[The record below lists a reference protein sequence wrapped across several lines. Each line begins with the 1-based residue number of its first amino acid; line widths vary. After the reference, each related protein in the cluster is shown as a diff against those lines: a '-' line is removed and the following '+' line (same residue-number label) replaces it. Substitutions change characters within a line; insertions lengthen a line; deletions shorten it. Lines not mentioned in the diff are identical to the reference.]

1 MKTHTY
7 PRLIVLVVTGVLMAM
22 LWMAIGTG
30 CDGTSTPPDKDE
42 VRRRSAVAKAGSP
55 ASNPPTLT
63 DTAWKDLNAGDA
75 VRTDSNG
82 EAELRLVGCD
92 GSVWVFDNS
101 TLSVWP
107 CNKQAEANNE
117 SWCNEEGTAAFNIK
131 CTARFEVIGT
141 PSAQVRIKSTAFTVT
156 FLPET
161 QLTLITALSGVVEVT
176 PVVNLDAQEFAEPVP
191 LKAGYFLY
199 TMPGGQSPEIAR
211 IEARTAQPLYKL
223 PVLVYEL
230 GIRDWFDDI
239 TRWGDMEQLLEP
251 TWPFLGVTLDFGG
264 GQLDDPRVQEAF
276 VTAINQDAVLGQAF
290 PDQEVGLTAVIGGEP
305 RDALTIA
312 YDPDRALALL
322 KEAGY
327 EYGQL
332 VTIIFPG
339 DDDQRATAAKLI
351 AGDLS
356 RIDIEIEL
364 NPFPAAELPAVMEE
378 FARGGVPVLAIY
390 P

>member
-1 MKTHTY
+1 MKTQTHG
-7 PRLIVLVVTGVLMAM
+7 RLFVLVVTGVLMAI
-22 LWMAIGTG
+22 LWMAVGTG

-55 ASNPPTLT
+55 ANNPPTLT

-75 VRTDSNG
+75 VWTDSNG

-107 CNKQAEANNE
+107 CNKQAEADNE

-141 PSAQVRIKSTAFTVT
+141 PSAQVKIKATAFSVT
-156 FLPET
+156 FLPDS
-161 QLTLITALSGVVEVT
+161 QLTLITALRGVVEVT
-176 PVVNLDAQEFAEPVP
+176 PVIDLDAQEFAEPVS
-191 LKAGYFLY
+191 LEAGYFLY
-199 TMPGGQSPEIAR
+199 TMPGERSPEIAR

-239 TRWGDMEQLLEP
+239 TRWGDVEQLLDP

-276 VTAINQDAVLGQAF
+276 VTAINQDAVLGEAF
-290 PDQEVGLTAVIGGEP
+290 PDQETGLTAVIGGEP
-305 RDALTIA
+305 RDAFTIP
-312 YDPDRALALL
+312 YDPEKALALL
-322 KEAGY
+322 EEAGY

-339 DDDQRATAAKLI
+339 EDDQRATAAKLI
-351 AGDLS
+351 AGELS
-356 RIDIEIEL
+356 RIDIDVQL
-364 NPFPAAELPAVMEE
+364 NPFPAAELPTVMEE
-378 FARGGVPVLAIY
+378 FARGGVPVLAVY